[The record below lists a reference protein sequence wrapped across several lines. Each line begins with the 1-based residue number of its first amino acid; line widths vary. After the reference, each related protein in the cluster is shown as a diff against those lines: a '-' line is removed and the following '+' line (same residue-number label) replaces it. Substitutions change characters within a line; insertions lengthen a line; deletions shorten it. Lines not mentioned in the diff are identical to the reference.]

1 VSQFSHEPSGYR
13 PTAVQPVSRG
23 PARRSGELR
32 RARARG
38 AGVLLR
44 IATSRRGRRDLAK
57 RIGLSEQI
65 VLDWVKHADLSRIN
79 GVDVVYSGLLMAAGI
94 ATVPDLARRN
104 PTQLCRKLAD
114 VNQTADLVRKLP
126 GKNQVSAWVS
136 QAKQLPRVITY

>member
-1 VSQFSHEPSGYR
+1 MSQFSQETFDYR
-13 PTAVQPVSRG
+13 PMGVPSVTLG
-23 PARRSGELR
+23 PTRRPSELR
-32 RARARG
+32 Q

-57 RIGLSEQI
+57 RIGLSEQV
-65 VLDWVKHADLSRIN
+65 VLGWVKQADLTRIN

-104 PTQLCRKLAD
+104 PTRLCRKLAD
-114 VNQTADLVRKLP
+114 ANQAIDLVRKMP
-126 GKNQVSAWVS
+126 GRNQVNAWVS